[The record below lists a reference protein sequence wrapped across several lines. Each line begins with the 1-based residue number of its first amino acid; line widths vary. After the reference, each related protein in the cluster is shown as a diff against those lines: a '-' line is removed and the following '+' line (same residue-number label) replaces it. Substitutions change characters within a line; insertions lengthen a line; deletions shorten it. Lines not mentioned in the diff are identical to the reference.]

1 MRSTL
6 ACDLI
11 FIHVPK
17 CGGRS
22 INDLVTSFLNSNRFS
37 KLTIHGS
44 HIYDNLA
51 LKNLQDR
58 ITEVPYSHVNLIHGH
73 IPINVVERCFN
84 PQTIV
89 TIVRDPIKRFI
100 SNLFHGINGRDINE
114 IETRL
119 STDDIHV
126 QDNLITRMWC
136 GKSNANKPIGSREL
150 ETAYEN
156 LTKSHVRIFSFEDVV
171 ASLPEDYDVMV
182 GTSQM
187 LRDTRGSYD
196 AANLAERYYA
206 VARERNFYDC
216 ELFERVQSLCIAGS
230 FGKFLAGVPFNQTC
244 NYNFEVNDLRNSL
257 TISSLVT

>member
-1 MRSTL
+1 MRDQGMRSIL

-11 FIHVPK
+11 FVHVPK

-22 INDLVTSFLNSNRFS
+22 INDLVTSFFNKHQLS

-44 HIYDNLA
+44 HIYDHLA
-51 LKNLQDR
+51 IKNLQDR
-58 ITEVPYSHVNLIHGH
+58 IMEVPSPHVNLIHGH

-100 SNLFHGINGRDINE
+100 SNLFHGIDGRDINE
-114 IETRL
+114 IEARL

-136 GKSNANKPIGSREL
+136 GASHADRPIGSREL
-150 ETAYEN
+150 EIACEN
-156 LTKSHVRIFSFEDVV
+156 LTKSHVRIFEFEDVV
-171 ASLPEDYDVMV
+171 VRLPEDFDVMV

-187 LRDTRGSYD
+187 LRVTRGSYD
-196 AANLAERYYA
+196 AANLAERYYTI
-206 VARERNFYDC
+206 ARERNFYDC
-216 ELFERVQSLCIAGS
+216 ELL
-230 FGKFLAGVPFNQTC
+230 K
-244 NYNFEVNDLRNSL
+244 D
-257 TISSLVT
+257 